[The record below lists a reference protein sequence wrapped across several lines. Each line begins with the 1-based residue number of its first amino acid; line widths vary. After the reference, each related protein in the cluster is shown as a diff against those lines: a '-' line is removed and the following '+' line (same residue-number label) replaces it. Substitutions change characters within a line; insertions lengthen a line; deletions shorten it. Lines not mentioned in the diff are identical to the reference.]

1 MESHY
6 VINRALLFGKS
17 QCARGGSESPLLDA
31 QLLLQAVLECDRQHL
46 YMHPQEALSD
56 SQWQAFRELIQRR
69 RAGHPIAHLLGQRE
83 FWSLSLEVNA
93 STLIPR
99 PDTEILVEQ
108 ALALKL
114 PAAARV
120 LELGTGTGAISLAL
134 ASERPDWQICALDLS
149 TEAVALACRNR
160 DRHGMTARIDILQ
173 SNWFDALVSERKDDQ
188 RFDLIISNPPYI
200 DADDI
205 HLKQGDVR
213 FEPRSA
219 LVAKEQGY
227 ADLRHIIE
235 HGLAHLRPLGW
246 LMLEHG
252 YAQAAKVA
260 EIFSETG
267 YEEVNTAADYA
278 NLDRVTF
285 AQRTHD

>member
-17 QCARGGSESPLLDA
+17 QCAQGGSESALLDA
-31 QLLLQAVLECDRQHL
+31 QLLLQAVLECDRQYL
-46 YMHPQEALSD
+46 YMHPQQVLSEQ
-56 SQWQAFRELIQRR
+56 QWQAYRALIQRR
-69 RAGHPIAHLLGQRE
+69 RDGHPIAHILGQRE
-83 FWSLSLEVNA
+83 FWSLSLEVNP

-114 PAAARV
+114 PAEARV

-134 ASERPDWQICALDLS
+134 ASERPDWHICALDLS
-149 TEAVALACRNR
+149 ADAVALAGRNR
-160 DRHGMTARIDILQ
+160 DRHGLTARVEIMQ
-173 SNWFDALVSERKDDQ
+173 SNWFDALTVDGTDAH

-200 DADDI
+200 AADDS
-205 HLKQGDVR
+205 HLEQGDVR

-219 LVAKEQGY
+219 LVAEEQGY

-235 HGLAHLRPLGW
+235 HGLAYLRPHGW

-285 AQRTHD
+285 AQRTHG